1 MRGQARNI
9 ITVQQL
15 WAIVFPALRQGMVEL
30 GEDAFIFGLWT
41 KLLEQ
46 NLHIVS
52 DLLAIELLPL
62 DFGIGTRRIT
72 QTSGYF
78 A

>member
-1 MRGQARNI
+1 MRGQTRDI

-15 WAIVFPALRQGMVEL
+15 WAIIFPALRQGMVEL
-30 GEDAFIFGLWT
+30 GEYAFIFGLLA

-46 NLHIVS
+46 ILHIVS
-52 DLLAIELLPL
+52 DLLAVELLPL
-62 DFGIGTRRIT
+62 SFGIGTRRIT